1 MLPKPQ
7 HPTEYSVRILMQS
20 PILHQQLILSTE
32 RLRDLHRSMQAH
44 SSAIPAA
51 EMDVFLAEIRKVY
64 ELALQLNYQ
73 NALQLL
79 NEMQVSNL
87 AEMKMNFPPN
97 PAPANVIPNSPVA
110 NHTSEIIPEIPS
122 VKENIPV
129 AATNVPS
136 TPEPIRK
143 EEISEA
149 PVEVPGKTNGHI
161 SMDKLMADI
170 SKSENAAEINHL
182 KKSNSDLHEMF
193 ASSPSIAHKF
203 EDHETLAD
211 RIAMNQS
218 SHSVSDHLHKV
229 PVKDLKAAIGL
240 NEKFQFINQLFN
252 GDSQKYN
259 SSVEHLN
266 TCGSSNKAQ
275 EFMKTISLDYN
286 WEKQPSVASLFMDI
300 VERRY
305 LG

>member
-1 MLPKPQ
+1 
-7 HPTEYSVRILMQS
+7 
-20 PILHQQLILSTE
+20 
-32 RLRDLHRSMQAH
+32 MQAH

-79 NEMQVSNL
+79 NEMQVSII
-87 AEMKMNFPPN
+87 AEMKMNFPAN
-97 PAPANVIPNSPVA
+97 PAPTNVIPNSPVA
-110 NHTSEIIPEIPS
+110 NHNSEIIPETPS
-122 VKENIPV
+122 VKESTPV
-129 AATNVPS
+129 VTATVPS
-136 TPEPIRK
+136 PEPIRK

-149 PVEVPGKTNGHI
+149 PVEIPGKTNGHI

-211 RIAMNQS
+211 RIALNQS

-259 SSVEHLN
+259 ASVEHLN

>member
-1 MLPKPQ
+1 
-7 HPTEYSVRILMQS
+7 
-20 PILHQQLILSTE
+20 
-32 RLRDLHRSMQAH
+32 
-44 SSAIPAA
+44 
-51 EMDVFLAEIRKVY
+51 
-64 ELALQLNYQ
+64 
-73 NALQLL
+73 
-79 NEMQVSNL
+79 
-87 AEMKMNFPPN
+87 
-97 PAPANVIPNSPVA
+97 
-110 NHTSEIIPEIPS
+110 
-122 VKENIPV
+122 
-129 AATNVPS
+129 
-136 TPEPIRK
+136 
-143 EEISEA
+143 
-149 PVEVPGKTNGHI
+149 
-161 SMDKLMADI
+161 MDKLMADI